1 MIGGCPVS
9 PWEKFLNVASNKQSL
24 VKFLCEYINQN
35 APESVGA
42 QPTQTR
48 LAGGFSN
55 GEVAKSITNRGAEEA
70 QDLHTDWKFK
80 EVFSLFDTNGNG
92 VITAKE
98 LVAVMWSFGQNPAE
112 ADGTIDVLE
121 FLTMKARQMK
131 DSAHEEDTR
140 EAFGVLDK
148 DVSDYITTAKLHH
161 VMTNFG
167 ETVADEV
174 DEIIR
179 EADIDDDGQ
188 VNGEQLVQM
197 MTAK

>member
-1 MIGGCPVS
+1 MSYRLYPKGDRVVVIHQFKVS
-9 PWEKFLNVASNKQSL
+9 FRLQFGISGLVTELKQPKRERWKISL
-24 VKFLCEYINQN
+24 
-35 APESVGA
+35 SV
-42 QPTQTR
+42 
-48 LAGGFSN
+48 
-55 GEVAKSITNRGAEEA
+55 
-70 QDLHTDWKFK
+70 

-112 ADGTIDVLE
+112 AELQDMILEVE

>member
-1 MIGGCPVS
+1 PNGTLTS
-9 PWEKFLNVASNKQSL
+9 
-24 VKFLCEYINQN
+24 
-35 APESVGA
+35 
-42 QPTQTR
+42 TR
-48 LAGGFSN
+48 SYLS
-55 GEVAKSITNRGAEEA
+55 
-70 QDLHTDWKFK
+70 DWKFK

>member
-1 MIGGCPVS
+1 PFLILEGG
-9 PWEKFLNVASNKQSL
+9 
-24 VKFLCEYINQN
+24 
-35 APESVGA
+35 
-42 QPTQTR
+42 
-48 LAGGFSN
+48 
-55 GEVAKSITNRGAEEA
+55 RGNLTSSEILRA
-70 QDLHTDWKFK
+70 DWKFK